1 MYYLTGMC
9 VKITFE
15 QLTKGLVLILAAKTD
30 SMKLNKVLSRVE
42 ASADFG
48 LTYQQANERLEN
60 GYANIKPNSAEKTVA
75 QVFKGHI
82 FTYFNL
88 VFFILGLCT
97 LIWGSF
103 INVFFLNVVIINTI
117 IGIVQELRS
126 KRALAKLSFITAPNA
141 TVIRDGN
148 QMVIPT
154 DKAVLDDV
162 VVFSADQQ
170 IYADAIVLQGECHVN
185 EAMVTG
191 ESDEIVKK
199 PGDLLLSGS
208 FIISGQCVARLEKV
222 GRDSFV
228 SQLTLAAKKTKNK
241 LSTGSMVSSLKR
253 LVQVIGI
260 LIVPLGIAMFIV
272 QTQGYPTQN
281 AVDSTVG
288 ALVGMIPDGLY
299 LLVSITLTVSVL
311 RLAKKRTL
319 VQEMG
324 CVETLSRVDVLCVD
338 KTGTITEPS
347 MNVKDVVLMCEER
360 FSSEDINAIIAD
372 YVGNMPPENETMAAI
387 QAFIQKP
394 ATRRAVNVMPFSS
407 SVKYGGVS
415 FHNDE
420 SYLLGAPERI
430 LQKQFSKHKS
440 KIDAYSA
447 EGYRVL
453 LLALYDRE
461 IGTTIDSSRVMPIAL
476 ILLSNR
482 IRAEAPGTFK
492 FFAEQGVKILVISGD
507 NPITVS
513 QIAREAGIDGAERY
527 IDAAELTTDRQIK
540 RAIGEYIVFGRVT
553 PDQKRKLVRALKAA
567 GRTVAMTGDGVNDVL
582 ALKDANCSIAMAS
595 GSEVATQVA
604 DIVLLDSD
612 FSAMKSIVMEGR
624 RVINNL
630 QRSASLF
637 IMKNIFSFLFAI
649 TITIPFQSLFPMQ
662 GAQFTLYNMMI
673 IGIPSF
679 ILAMEPNKNIVR
691 GKFLINV
698 FQNAMPAGL
707 TSFAALI
714 AVFVLYRVFDIPII
728 EMSTMSVISITFV
741 GFLMMI
747 RLCRP
752 FNAIRIAL
760 IVAMLLAFTTGVL
773 LFSGVIDILPEA
785 FFVLSMLQGGNI
797 LWTIAIC
804 ALCIPLFMLLT
815 VLMKK
820 KNKV

>member
-1 MYYLTGMC
+1 M
-9 VKITFE
+9 TFE
-15 QLTKGLVLILAAKTD
+15 RLTKGLDLILPAKTE
-30 SMKLNKVLSRVE
+30 SLRLNRVLSRVE
-42 ASADFG
+42 ASPEFG
-48 LTYQQANERLEN
+48 LTYQQADERLRN
-60 GYANIKPNSAEKTVA
+60 GYANIKPDSAEKTVA

-88 VFFILGLCT
+88 VFFVLGLCT
-97 LIWGSF
+97 LFWGG
-103 INVFFLNVVIINTI
+103 IGNIFFLNVVIINTI

-126 KRALAKLSFITAPNA
+126 RRALAKLSFITAPNA

-148 QMVIPT
+148 QIVIPT
-154 DKAVLDDV
+154 DKAVLDDIA
-162 VVFSADQQ
+162 VFSGDQQ
-170 IYADAIVLQGECHVN
+170 IYADAIVLQGECNVN

-199 PGDLLLSGS
+199 PGDVLLSGS
-208 FIISGQCVARLEKV
+208 FVVSGECLARLDKV

-228 SQLTLAAKKTKNK
+228 AELTLAAKKTKSK
-241 LSTGSMVSSLKR
+241 LSTGSMVTSLKR

-260 LIVPLGIAMFIV
+260 IIVPLGITMFIV
-272 QTQGYPTQN
+272 QAQVYPTQN

-311 RLAKKRTL
+311 RLANKRTL

-338 KTGTITEPS
+338 KTGTITEPA
-347 MNVKDVVLMCEER
+347 MEVKGITLMCEDR
-360 FSSEDINAIIAD
+360 FSSEDVNAIIAD

-387 QAFIQKP
+387 QAFIQAP
-394 ATRRAVNVMPFSS
+394 AKRNAINVMPFSS

-415 FHNDE
+415 FHKDE

-430 LQKQFSKHKS
+430 LQSQYVKYKS

-447 EGYRVL
+447 QGYRVL
-453 LLALYDRE
+453 LLALYDKD
-461 IGTTIDSSRVMPIAL
+461 INSQIDPGRAL
-476 ILLSNR
+476 PLALVLLSNR

-492 FFAEQGVKILVISGD
+492 FFAKQGVKIIVISGD

-540 RAIGEYIVFGRVT
+540 RAVDEYIVFGRVT

-595 GSEVATQVA
+595 GSEVASQVA

-637 IMKNIFSFLFAI
+637 IMKNIFAFLFAV
-649 TITIPFQSLFPMQ
+649 TITIPFQSLFPMA
-662 GAQFTLYNMMI
+662 GLHFTLYNMMI

-679 ILAMEPNKNIVR
+679 ILAMEPNKTIVR

-707 TSFAALI
+707 TSFVSLTI
-714 AVFVLYRVFDIPII
+714 IFILYRNLDIPVV
-728 EMSTMSVISITFV
+728 EMSTMSVFAITFV
-741 GFLMMI
+741 GFLMLI

-752 FNAIRIAL
+752 FNTIRKAL
-760 IVAMLLAFTTGVL
+760 LITMLVAFSVGFL
-773 LFSGVIDILPEA
+773 LFSGVINILPEA
-785 FFVLSMLQGGNI
+785 FVLLTPLQGSNT
-797 LWTIAIC
+797 LWTVAVC
-804 ALCIPLFMLLT
+804 VASAPLFLLLT

-820 KNKV
+820 KNKQPRIHPS